1 MKYIYPVIQILIMT
15 LLLSACK
22 KEGDDG
28 FDCSRFR
35 QGVVANDKDKV
46 AASLGGL
53 LTSYSRENL
62 NQLAGA
68 VSSRCG
74 INATVLCFDCVY
86 TLPAQSELKISFTE
100 GGTTIDKV
108 LDISYSSGNKMRIV
122 GMHD

>member
-1 MKYIYPVIQILIMT
+1 MKHFSSVILILT
-15 LLLSACK
+15 VILLISGCK
-22 KEGDDG
+22 KESDDG
-28 FDCSRFR
+28 FDCSRFK
-35 QGVVANDKDKV
+35 QGVIANDKDKV
-46 AASLGGL
+46 ATSLGGL
-53 LTSYSRENL
+53 LTSYSRANV
-62 NQLAGA
+62 NQLAEA
-68 VSSRCG
+68 VSSQCG